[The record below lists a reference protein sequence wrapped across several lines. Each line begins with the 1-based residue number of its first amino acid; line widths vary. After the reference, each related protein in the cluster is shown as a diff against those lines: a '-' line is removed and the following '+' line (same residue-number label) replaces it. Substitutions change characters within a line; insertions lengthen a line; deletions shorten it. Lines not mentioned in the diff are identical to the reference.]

1 VVIVPINTHIFKYPR
16 HTYNYMADLSFHVL
30 EYKWEV

>member
-16 HTYNYMADLSFHVL
+16 HT
-30 EYKWEV
+30 